1 MLSIEGN
8 LFDYLL
14 QLGNLFF
21 STYLPVTPTVC
32 LHLCIFIVGS
42 ESKRKKIEVQRCDG
56 YEISSNKEF
65 QPYILKID
73 QPELI
78 IWTYLLRL
86 QNKKTSVQRQ
96 HDKQYLL
103 YDLEMN

>member
-32 LHLCIFIVGS
+32 LHLCISIVGS

-65 QPYILKID
+65 QPYILKKD

-86 QNKKTSVQRQ
+86 QNK
-96 HDKQYLL
+96 
-103 YDLEMN
+103 